1 MGTQMFPQEEVKI
14 EDNMDKLAEINNKDW
29 ITMKELLL
37 QVAKAYY
44 DWDNCKDLKEAK
56 GVNEFVKLI
65 ISKVEAEKS
74 RP

>member
-1 MGTQMFPQEEVKI
+1 
-14 EDNMDKLAEINNKDW
+14 
-29 ITMKELLL
+29 MKELLI

-65 ISKVEAEKS
+65 ISKVEAEKNNN
-74 RP
+74 